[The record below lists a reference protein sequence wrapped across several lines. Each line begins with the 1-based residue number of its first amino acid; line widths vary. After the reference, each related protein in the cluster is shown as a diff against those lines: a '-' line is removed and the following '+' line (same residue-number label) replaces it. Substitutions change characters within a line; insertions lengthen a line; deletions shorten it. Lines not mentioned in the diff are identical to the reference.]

1 MQSIKVGCQ
10 SLIWFCTGASKYMLF
25 TFPELQFR
33 MSDMMTGHIH

>member
-1 MQSIKVGCQ
+1 
-10 SLIWFCTGASKYMLF
+10 MLF

>member
-1 MQSIKVGCQ
+1 V
-10 SLIWFCTGASKYMLF
+10 LF